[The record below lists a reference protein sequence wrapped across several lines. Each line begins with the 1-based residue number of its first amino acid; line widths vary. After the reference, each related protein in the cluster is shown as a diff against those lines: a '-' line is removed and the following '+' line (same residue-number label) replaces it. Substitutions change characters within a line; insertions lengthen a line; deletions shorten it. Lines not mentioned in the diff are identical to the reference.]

1 MNRRLQGIALLL
13 LSPSFL
19 TSGCGT
25 SSESKSELGV
35 RAIAFVKRAHTVTR
49 GDGATTVNVS
59 GGNGQVL
66 DYQRYEPGGSLVLL
80 SPPKPDGEAKNL
92 TKDFPEADF
101 NGLDVSFDATQIVF
115 SMKKNAEDHY
125 HLYTVQTSGGE
136 LHQLT
141 AGNYDDINPVYI
153 PGDKIAFVTN
163 QAYTEMGTRAD
174 EYEHSREVTQLATI
188 TRLGGDA
195 DRRLGSQNLSHTV
208 APFLR
213 ADGRIGYSRWE
224 HLGPINDVKLFSCA
238 PDLTDMQAVAGQ
250 HSGDGRGK
258 PATALFSVTEFE
270 PNVMLGV
277 ATARNRTI
285 HAGAL
290 LRIDARNS
298 KDPVCMDPKANQSGH
313 ACLDEEHTVYENITP
328 DVPLGNGPSPV
339 GRYRTPA
346 VLPDGRILVSYAE
359 GAVNDLAEQSVTPPD
374 FGIYVFDPKT
384 QKNQIVYNTRDMWE
398 VNAKAVVARKEPPV
412 IADKLSA
419 MADLSQPVRLG
430 SIDVTRTSL
439 EDKVTGA
446 QFKDTPLRTALE
458 QAARVRVIEGFSS
471 EGAPGISMF
480 GLTMDEGA
488 AVLGEANVYADKSWL
503 ADIPPYVPVH
513 LQPIDKWGLSIRNQ
527 RLWIQGAPGED
538 RRCIGCHEDRVGS
551 GSARTGQSTV
561 AEQTG
566 AQNFV
571 MPIKDRVEYPWKQAI
586 QPILDQKCVQCHD
599 GGTNDPFGG
608 KSYTLTRT
616 DPMTGQAT
624 AYVIPYLKLTADD
637 IAVVYDRRVASYA
650 TSYVSLFYPAAM
662 EMGMGNT
669 QVTGDRAPLW
679 AVPTNARGSKLVE
692 KLNVKAPDGSLAYP
706 DRPLHPEDK
715 SVTLTDQERQA
726 LLQTIDLGGQYFAR
740 KGSTFT
746 PNAAD
751 PVGKKY

>member
-1 MNRRLQGIALLL
+1 MNRRLHGIALLL

-19 TSGCGT
+19 TSGCGN
-25 SSESKSELGV
+25 SSEPKSELGV
-35 RAIAFVKRAHTVTR
+35 RAIAFVKRAHTVTHS
-49 GDGATTVNVS
+49 DGTTSVNVA

-80 SPPKPDGEAKNL
+80 SPPRPDGEARNL

-101 NGLDVSFDATQIVF
+101 NGLDVSFDAGQIVF
-115 SMKKNAEDHY
+115 SMKKNANDHY
-125 HLYTVQTSGGE
+125 HLYTVQTSGTGE

-141 AGNYDDINPVYI
+141 AGNYDDINPIFI

-174 EYEHSREVTQLATI
+174 EYEHSREATQLATI

-195 DRRLGSQNLSHTV
+195 DRRLGAQNLSHTV

-213 ADGRIGYSRWE
+213 SDGRIGYSRWE
-224 HLGPINDVKLFSCA
+224 HLGPINDVKVFSCA
-238 PDLTDMQAVAGQ
+238 PDLSDMQAVAGQ
-250 HSGDGRGK
+250 HANK
-258 PATALFSVTEFE
+258 PATALFSVTEIE

-290 LRIDARNS
+290 LRIDARNAN
-298 KDPVCMDPKANQSGH
+298 DAICMDAKANQAGH
-313 ACLDEEHTVYENITP
+313 PCLDEEHTRYENITP
-328 DVPLGNGPSPV
+328 EVPLGNGPSPV

-346 VLPDGRILVSYAE
+346 ILPDGRILVSYAE
-359 GAVNDLAEQSVTPPD
+359 GAVNDLAEQSATPPD

-384 QKNQIVYNTRDMWE
+384 QKNQIVYNTREMWE
-398 VNAKAVVARKEPPV
+398 VNARPVAVRKEPPV
-412 IADKLSA
+412 IADKVSA
-419 MADLSQPVRLG
+419 MGDLTEPVRLG

-439 EDKVTGA
+439 DETVSGA
-446 QFKDTPLRTALE
+446 QFKDTALRTALE
-458 QAARVRVIEGFSS
+458 QAAKVRVIEGFSS
-471 EGAPGISMF
+471 EGAPGITMF

-488 AVLGEANVYADKSWL
+488 AVLGEATVYQDKSWL
-503 ADIPPYVPVH
+503 ANIPPYVPVH

-538 RRCIGCHEDRVGS
+538 RRCIGCHEDRVGA
-551 GSARTGQSTV
+551 GAARTGQSTV
-561 AEQTG
+561 AEQVG

-571 MPIKDRVEYPWKQAI
+571 VPIKDRAEFPWQPVI

-599 GGTNDPFGG
+599 GGAKDPFAGR
-608 KSYTLTRT
+608 SYTLTRT
-616 DPMTGQAT
+616 DPMTGQST
-624 AYVIPYLKLTADD
+624 PYVIPYLKLTGDGID
-637 IAVVYDRRVASYA
+637 VVYDRAVKSYA

-679 AVPTNARGSKLVE
+679 AIPTNGRGSKLIE
-692 KLNVKAPDGSLAYP
+692 KLNVKAADGSLAFP
-706 DRPLHPEDK
+706 DRAMHPEDK
-715 SVTLTDQERQA
+715 GVNVTEQERQA
-726 LLQTIDLGGQYFAR
+726 LIQSVDLGGQYYAR
-740 KGSTFT
+740 KGSQFV
-746 PNAAD
+746 PNSAD